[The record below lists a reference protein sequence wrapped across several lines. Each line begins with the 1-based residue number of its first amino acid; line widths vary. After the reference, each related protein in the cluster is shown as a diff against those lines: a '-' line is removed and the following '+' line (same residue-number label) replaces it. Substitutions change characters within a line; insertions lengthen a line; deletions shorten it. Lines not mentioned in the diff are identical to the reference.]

1 MSIININ
8 ELRQEIKNT
17 SLVKSEHMVSLQ
29 VVNNNLFFQ
38 VRFER
43 WQNPDLMFATI
54 NYNNKID
61 RTNFNA
67 DWNSKNNYQIKIK
80 TKTIL
85 SITDMEVIKNGAKRI
100 ASDEFTDIEVKNIFN
115 NLFN

>member
-43 WQNPDLMFATI
+43 W
-54 NYNNKID
+54 
-61 RTNFNA
+61 
-67 DWNSKNNYQIKIK
+67 
-80 TKTIL
+80 
-85 SITDMEVIKNGAKRI
+85 
-100 ASDEFTDIEVKNIFN
+100 
-115 NLFN
+115 